1 MKLRLILSLAL
12 TSALPLCQAAT
23 LDETAMNI
31 ALRNP
36 SVMSARAGYEA
47 DLASARAENILAG
60 PEVEGEYLFSSEG
73 NDGNRWSVSVG
84 QSFDWPGLY
93 AARRRTNVFR
103 AEAYSYLYKAE
114 LAQAAYDARLAL
126 IRWAAA
132 EAEVKVIHTAHKNMD
147 RMSEAV
153 DRAFERG
160 DVTILEVHKL
170 RMERFATASRC
181 AEAEAEAE
189 SARAAVKAL
198 NGGVLPELPH
208 DILAL
213 SRPMPL
219 GHYEAGFKEH
229 NPSLAAN
236 SLLAKVAQSEIEVAR
251 RAALPSFS
259 VAYTHAYE
267 EATHFNGFSVGI
279 TLPSWSRKHS
289 VAAAKARATAAQ
301 LDIEDYRLTTNTAL
315 IENYNKA
322 VRLYERLSDAADT
335 FGSDV
340 YPELLMTALKSGK
353 LDVVTYLTEY
363 NQYLSA
369 AADYQELCAEFASA
383 VAYLTRYNIEL

>member
-1 MKLRLILSLAL
+1 
-12 TSALPLCQAAT
+12 
-23 LDETAMNI
+23 
-31 ALRNP
+31 
-36 SVMSARAGYEA
+36 
-47 DLASARAENILAG
+47 
-60 PEVEGEYLFSSEG
+60 
-73 NDGNRWSVSVG
+73 
-84 QSFDWPGLY
+84 
-93 AARRRTNVFR
+93 
-103 AEAYSYLYKAE
+103 
-114 LAQAAYDARLAL
+114 
-126 IRWAAA
+126 
-132 EAEVKVIHTAHKNMD
+132 MD

-267 EATHFNGFSVGI
+267 EATPLQRLQRGYNSAVVVAQALGG
-279 TLPSWSRKHS
+279 SR
-289 VAAAKARATAAQ
+289 AKARATAAQ
-301 LDIEDYRLTTNTAL
+301 LDIEDYRSPP
-315 IENYNKA
+315 IQ
-322 VRLYERLSDAADT
+322 RS
-335 FGSDV
+335 
-340 YPELLMTALKSGK
+340 
-353 LDVVTYLTEY
+353 
-363 NQYLSA
+363 
-369 AADYQELCAEFASA
+369 
-383 VAYLTRYNIEL
+383 